1 MFHTN
6 ANGFG
11 SIIMGS
17 NVRDLVALTNEVLS
31 INITQKKLIIDTNII
46 KSTLQRYF
54 ICITKYTI
62 I

>member
-6 ANGFG
+6 ANEFR
-11 SIIMGS
+11 SITMGS

-31 INITQKKLIIDTNII
+31 ISITEKKLIIDTNIF

-54 ICITKYTI
+54 ICITKYI
-62 I
+62 II